1 MQWYRQWA
9 ARDRWR
15 EEVDILEEEIKRLVR
30 GFSAMAKAWRQLS
43 KDAVLDGKPGRAAFA
58 AGKEISYKIACFDA
72 WLIHKSLGLTWDAK
86 EPLHIREPEV
96 GSENIF

>member
-15 EEVDILEEEIKRLVR
+15 EEVDLLEEELKRLVR
-30 GFSAMAKAWRQLS
+30 GFSAMAKAWSQLS
-43 KDAVLDGKPGRAAFA
+43 EDAVLGGKPGRAAFA

-72 WLIHKSLGLTWDAK
+72 WLIHERLGLTWDAN
-86 EPLHIREPEV
+86 EPLQIRKPEV
-96 GSENIF
+96 GSVKYF

>member
-15 EEVDILEEEIKRLVR
+15 EEVNLLEEELKRLVR
-30 GFSAMAKAWRQLS
+30 GFSAMAKAWSQLS
-43 KDAVLDGKPGRAAFA
+43 EDAVLGGKPGRAAFA

-72 WLIHKSLGLTWDAK
+72 WLIHERLGLTWDAN
-86 EPLHIREPEV
+86 EPLHIRKPEV
-96 GSENIF
+96 GSVKYF